1 MSISSFIDYVETDS
15 PVLRP
20 AVVVHRG
27 KRAVAVPLELAYLFT
42 GHNAEHDREAMAR
55 AINYCA
61 VLYDDHVTKAD
72 TIRILDEIS
81 KQMNSVVFAPPAPK
95 ELEFNAQKF
104 AEDHGLKV
112 TMNGEEVLNAAN

>member
-1 MSISSFIDYVETDS
+1 MSLSAFVDYVKTDS

-42 GHNAEHDREAMAR
+42 GNNAADDRLAMEK
-55 AINYCA
+55 AIQYCA
-61 VLYDDHVTKAD
+61 VLYDGHVTKAD
-72 TIRILDEIS
+72 TIRILDLIS
-81 KQMNSVVFAPPAPK
+81 HHMNSVVFAPPAPK

-104 AEDHGLKV
+104 TEMRGVKIMMGDS
-112 TMNGEEVLNAAN
+112 EVLNAAN